1 MREWTIYRTDEN
13 GEGAWSVSGNL
24 TWAEAEAELKWN
36 QDRSPRGYFKIG
48 KA

>member
-24 TWAEAEAELKWN
+24 TRTEAERDLAWH
-36 QDRSPRGYFKIG
+36 QDREPGSHFKIA
-48 KA
+48 KS